1 MQETH
6 LRPAKYND
14 IKKQWHG
21 EVYISPDTT
30 FWDGI
35 LLLANG
41 FAPEIN
47 ILKTSTKGRYI
58 IFRVSNI
65 SDVVVALY
73 TLSGTLREKQK
84 LRQNLFWKLR
94 KQIGLQTTRKDNTI
108 LIADFHNILSTI
120 NRSTNDLG

>member
-14 IKKQWHG
+14 IKKQWHE

-84 LRQNLFWKLR
+84 LRQNLF
-94 KQIGLQTTRKDNTI
+94 
-108 LIADFHNILSTI
+108 
-120 NRSTNDLG
+120 